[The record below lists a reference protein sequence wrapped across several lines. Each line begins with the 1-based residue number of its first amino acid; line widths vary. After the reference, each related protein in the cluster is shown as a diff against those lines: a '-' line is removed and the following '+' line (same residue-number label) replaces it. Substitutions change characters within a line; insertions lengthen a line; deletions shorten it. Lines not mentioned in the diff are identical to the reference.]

1 MKEVIILDKSEFEK
15 IKKIQ
20 DKISLQLTLALSCE
34 YIYRGHI
41 LAVEEL
47 VNEMKDIL
55 SSDQDI
61 KAEF

>member
-15 IKKIQ
+15 IKEIQ
-20 DKISLQLTLALSCE
+20 DKISLQLTLALTCE

-55 SSDQDI
+55 SSD
-61 KAEF
+61 